1 MAEIKS
7 TLDLIMEKTRD
18 LLPTEA
24 EKKAHREKEWS
35 RKIRGHLRRV
45 LDGAMS
51 PQALLAEISSTPP
64 PPGVTTSLLLK
75 KELMDRIDPGADNER
90 ILGLLESLCG
100 ENTEGLKKA
109 LTAYRERVEEKKA
122 ALSAAVLADLAARKI
137 TGPAVSPNVESHEDF
152 RSFVDEE
159 RNAFRKGLEG

>member
-24 EKKAHREKEWS
+24 EKTAHREKEWS
-35 RKIRGHLRRV
+35 RKIRGHLQRV
-45 LDGAMS
+45 LNGAMS
-51 PQALLAEISSTPP
+51 SDALLAELSSSSP
-64 PPGVTTSLLLK
+64 PPGVTPSLLLK
-75 KELMDRIDPGADNER
+75 KELMERIDPGADNER

-100 ENTEGLKKA
+100 ENMEGLKKA

-137 TGPAVSPNVESHEDF
+137 TGPAVSPNVESHEAL
-152 RSFVDEE
+152 RSFVEEE